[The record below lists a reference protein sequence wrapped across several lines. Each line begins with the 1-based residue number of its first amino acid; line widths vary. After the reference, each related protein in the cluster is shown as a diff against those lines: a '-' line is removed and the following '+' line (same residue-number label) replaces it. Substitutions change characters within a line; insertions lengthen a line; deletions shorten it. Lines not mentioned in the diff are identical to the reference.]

1 MKIQTKARVAAI
13 GAELAIGSV
22 MRNSLIK
29 KYGGEK
35 KVPLKSSLGML
46 AIMVATGTGTLKM
59 VETHLRNKE
68 EKRRSSFGTL
78 GSEEL

>member
-13 GAELAIGSV
+13 GVELAIGSV

-35 KVPLKSSLGML
+35 NVPFKSALGML
-46 AIMVATGTGTLKM
+46 AIMVATGTCTLKM
-59 VETHLRNKE
+59 IETHLRNKE
-68 EKRRSSFGTL
+68 EKRRSSFGTS